1 MRSCRRMVVA
11 VAVLLV
17 VPASARA
24 EELPY
29 AAVVDATAQ
38 RHGVDVMLVHA
49 IIAVESAHN
58 MRAVSPT
65 GAAGL
70 MQLMPATQRAYGV
83 SDPFNPRENVEA
95 GVVYLRRL
103 VDEFGTV
110 LAVAAY
116 NAGPGVVR
124 RYRGIP
130 PFAETRAY
138 VRAVLRTLT
147 QLRAGYGPAKRPGH

>member
-1 MRSCRRMVVA
+1 MVVA

-29 AAVVDATAQ
+29 AAVVEAAAQ

-49 IIAVESAHN
+49 IIAVESAYN
-58 MRAVSPT
+58 MRAVSPA

-83 SDPFNPRENVEA
+83 SDPFDPRENVEA
-95 GVVYLRRL
+95 GVVHLRRL

-116 NAGPGVVR
+116 NAGPGAGR

-130 PFAETRAY
+130 PFAETRAH
-138 VRAVLRTLT
+138 VHAVLRTLT
-147 QLRAGYGPAKRPGH
+147 QLRTGYGPAKRPGH